1 VREVEVARRPSVF
14 VRPLSMDEGRKLQK
28 ITRSAKNPVRLRRA
42 MVVMMSGQG
51 QTVRDITSLLQVS
64 EDYVRDVIHAFNER
78 GFDALDP
85 KPSGGRPKRIGEQ
98 LRSWICTIARTS
110 PADWGLTGFSTW
122 SLAKLRD
129 HLLAEGIV
137 VAISRE
143 TLRRILRDGG
153 VSWQTTTTW
162 KASNDPDFIPKMRRV
177 LDLYD
182 HPPGDGRVVCVDE
195 FGPLNLQPR
204 KGKAWRPRRKPRR
217 QRATYTRASG
227 VMHMLAALDL
237 ATGKLFYR
245 IRPRKRSTEF
255 LDLLKALRARW
266 PGEKLYVVCD
276 NFSPHRHARVRDWC
290 ATHDVE
296 LVFLPTYGS
305 WLNWIEA
312 EFAALRYFALNGTD
326 HRSHTEQ
333 NAAIAGYVRW
343 RNARAQP
350 KVNFAVNS
358 SIRTWTDYP
367 VKAA

>member
-1 VREVEVARRPSVF
+1 
-14 VRPLSMDEGRKLQK
+14 MDEGRKLQR
-28 ITRSAKNPVRLRRA
+28 ITRTSKDPVRLRRA
-42 MVVMMSGQG
+42 IVVMMSGQG

-85 KPSGGRPKRIGEQ
+85 KWSGGRRRKIGKQ
-98 LRSWICTIARTS
+98 VRKWICLIARTS
-110 PADWGLTGFSTW
+110 PAECGLTGFSTW
-122 SLAKLRD
+122 SLTKLRD

-137 VAISRE
+137 AELSRE
-143 TLRRILRDGG
+143 TLRRILHEGG
-153 VSWQTTTTW
+153 ISWQTTTTW
-162 KASNDPDFIPKMRRV
+162 KASPDPDFISKMRRI
-177 LDLYD
+177 LALYD
-182 HPPGDGRVVCVDE
+182 CPPADGRVVCVDE

-204 KGKAWRPRRKPRR
+204 KGKAWRPRTKPRR
-217 QRATYTRASG
+217 LRATYHRYDG

-245 IRPRKRSTEF
+245 IRDRKRSREF
-255 LDLLKALRARW
+255 LELLKVLRRRW
-266 PGEKLYVVCD
+266 PGEKLYLICD
-276 NFSPHRHARVRDWC
+276 NFSPHRHPTVRAWC
-290 ATHDVE
+290 AENEVE

-343 RNARAQP
+343 HNNRAQP
-350 KVNFAVNS
+350 KVDFAADS
-358 SIRTWTDYP
+358 PIRTWTDYP
-367 VKAA
+367 AKAA